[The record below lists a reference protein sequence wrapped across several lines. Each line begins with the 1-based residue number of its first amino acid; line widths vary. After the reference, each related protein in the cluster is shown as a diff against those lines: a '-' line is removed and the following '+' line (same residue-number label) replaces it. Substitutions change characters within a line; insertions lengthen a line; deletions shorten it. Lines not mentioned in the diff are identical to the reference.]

1 MENKTNRIQD
11 LIKEHQS
18 TLKSQRKL
26 LDNYSKNY
34 NDQSSGVEDDVDR
47 IVNSILSEGG
57 LSDSLFTGNEEQ
69 LNGLNLAVIGDL
81 SPELSEEYSRVPSS
95 SLKKLIGEVDVN
107 ILETT
112 KDTFDK
118 GIQADLVQNNQLC
131 VAPEHYSGLKN
142 HTGGGSNKRLSISI
156 PLSPADLQ
164 QSETVPDSGK
174 LSGIKTDTNQ
184 EKYSPSGGSMIIEEN
199 NNEILKS
206 SEFMDFFSRASR
218 LIERALGEGAV
229 FDPFFNINSE
239 NIESNFISENDIS
252 TKNPGN
258 ISISSTNGL
267 LKNSMI
273 FQHEI
278 SSNRPVM
285 NIKSHPT
292 FPEYFI
298 AAYGTKFP
306 QNSSF
311 EGMMQSTGSGT
322 MLNYGGCVQLWSIST
337 PKKPENTFVAS
348 SPVLTTSFDPCCQYR
363 YIGTSYNGEVLI
375 WDSRNGKIPCQKSNS
390 INISDSEGNNIGG
403 HSFPVYCMEL
413 LGNKGS
419 QSVIT
424 IDTDGKLC
432 NWNLTNLS
440 EPVESF
446 QMRKTN
452 SKDVSI
458 LCMTLSKLINPNA
471 IICGSEDGSL
481 YQTMIRTNKP
491 GVISST
497 FQNAHNG
504 YITSLDYHPI
514 NDCFL
519 SSGADWTIKLWTPN
533 PLANSFTLL
542 YSFESSENYVIGVAW
557 HPVHPGIFAA
567 IDADSRLIIYD
578 LTNPNCQTPL
588 CKINTSCSTSTNS
601 TPNTSDI
608 PTCISWSTDG
618 TRLFIGYMN
627 GNVIMCNADSK
638 LYQPNRNVW
647 DLFNQQ
653 IETFKNNN
661 SVDLSSNM
669 ENKDEENVE

>member
-11 LIKEHQS
+11 LIREHQS

-26 LDNYSKNY
+26 LDDYSKNY
-34 NDQSSGVEDDVDR
+34 CDQSKGFEEDVDK

-69 LNGLNLAVIGDL
+69 FNGLNLAAMGDIG
-81 SPELSEEYSRVPSS
+81 PESLEDNLRGPGSA
-95 SLKKLIGEVDVN
+95 LKKLIGEVDLN

-118 GIQADLVQNNQLC
+118 GIQADLIQSSQLG
-131 VAPEHYSGLKN
+131 VAPDRYTGLKN
-142 HTGGGSNKRLSISI
+142 HTTGGSNKHLSISI
-156 PLSPADLQ
+156 PLSPADLHQ
-164 QSETVPDSGK
+164 NETASESSKPLVMR
-174 LSGIKTDTNQ
+174 IDTNE
-184 EKYSPSGGSMIIEEN
+184 EKYSPSGGPISVEN

-229 FDPFFNINSE
+229 FNPFFNINSE
-239 NIESNFISENDIS
+239 VAESTLSSENDGS
-252 TKNPGN
+252 AKNPGN
-258 ISISSTNGL
+258 ISFSSSNGL

-273 FQHEI
+273 FQHET

-298 AAYGTKFP
+298 VAYGTKFS

-311 EGMMQSTGSGT
+311 EGMKQNMGSGT
-322 MLNYGGCVQLWSIST
+322 MFDYGGCVQLWSIST
-337 PKKPENTFVAS
+337 PKNPENTFIAS
-348 SPVLTTSFDPCCQYR
+348 SPVLTISIDPYCQYK
-363 YIGTSYNGEVLI
+363 YIGTSYNGEILI
-375 WDSRNGKIPCQKSNS
+375 WDSRSGKIPCQKSNS

-403 HSFPVYCMEL
+403 HSFPIYCMEL
-413 LGNKGS
+413 LGSKGS
-419 QSVIT
+419 QSIIT

-446 QMRKTN
+446 QLRKTN

-458 LCMTLSKLINPNA
+458 QCMTLSKLINPNA

-481 YQTMIRTNKP
+481 YQTMIKTNKP

-519 SSGADWTIKLWTPN
+519 SSGADWTIKLWMPN
-533 PLANSFTLL
+533 PLASSFTLL
-542 YSFESSENYVIGVAW
+542 YTFESSENYVIGVAW

-567 IDADSRLIIYD
+567 IDADSKLIIYD
-578 LTNPNCQTPL
+578 LTNSNCQTPL
-588 CKINTSCSTSTNS
+588 CKINTSCSTTTNS
-601 TPNTSDI
+601 IPNTSDI
-608 PTCISWSTDG
+608 PTCISWSMDG

-627 GNVIMCNADSK
+627 GNVIMCNSDSK

-653 IETFKNNN
+653 METFKNNN
-661 SVDLSSNM
+661 SVDFNSSL
-669 ENKDEENVE
+669 ESKDEENLEQ

>member
-1 MENKTNRIQD
+1 MESKTNRIQD
-11 LIKEHQS
+11 LIREHQS
-18 TLKSQRKL
+18 TLKSQREL
-26 LDNYSKNY
+26 LDNYSKKC
-34 NDQSSGVEDDVDR
+34 NDKQSGIEDDVDK
-47 IVNSILSEGG
+47 IVNFILSEGG
-57 LSDSLFTGNEEQ
+57 LNESLFSGNEEQ
-69 LNGLNLAVIGDL
+69 FNGLNLAAMGDIG
-81 SPELSEEYSRVPSS
+81 SEFTDDNSKMPGNA
-95 SLKKLIGEVDVN
+95 LKKLVEVDVN
-107 ILETT
+107 ILETI

-118 GIQADLVQNNQLC
+118 GTQADLIQINQQGT
-131 VAPEHYSGLKN
+131 ASERNTGMKK
-142 HTGGGSNKRLSISI
+142 HTSGGSNKNLLISI
-156 PLSPADLQ
+156 PLTSTESYPNESATEPCK
-164 QSETVPDSGK
+164 QSGVRIETG
-174 LSGIKTDTNQ
+174 Q
-184 EKYSPSGGSMIIEEN
+184 EKHSPSRGSVNTEES

-229 FDPFFNINSE
+229 FDPFFNINNE
-239 NIESNFISENDIS
+239 MTESILASENDGS

-258 ISISSTNGL
+258 ISISSSNGL
-267 LKNSMI
+267 LKNSII

-298 AAYGTKFP
+298 VAYGSSFP

-311 EGMMQSTGSGT
+311 EGMAQSAGGSIFE
-322 MLNYGGCVQLWSIST
+322 YGGCVQLWSIST
-337 PKKPENTFVAS
+337 PKKPENTFIAS
-348 SPVLTTSFDPCCQYR
+348 SPVLTISFDPHCQFK
-363 YIGTSYNGEVLI
+363 YIGTSYNGEILI
-375 WDSRNGKIPCQKSNS
+375 WDSRCGRIPSQKSNS
-390 INISDSEGNNIGG
+390 ININDTEGNNIGG
-403 HSFPVYCMEL
+403 HSFPIYCMEL

-419 QSVIT
+419 QSIIT

-446 QMRKTN
+446 QLRKTN

-458 LCMTLSKLINPNA
+458 QCMTLSRLINPNS
-471 IICGSEDGSL
+471 IICGSEDGSI
-481 YQTMIRTNKP
+481 YQTMIKTNKP
-491 GVISST
+491 GTISST

-504 YITSLDYHPI
+504 YVTSLDYHPI

-519 SSGADWTIKLWTPN
+519 SSGADWTIKLWVPN
-533 PLANSFTLL
+533 QLANSFTLL
-542 YSFESSENYVIGVAW
+542 YTFESSENYVIGVAW

-578 LTNPNCQTPL
+578 LTNSNCQTPL

-601 TPNTSDI
+601 IPNTSDI
-608 PTCISWSTDG
+608 PTCVNWSMDG

-627 GNVIMCNADSK
+627 GNVIMCNADSR

-653 IETFKNNN
+653 LETFKSNN
-661 SVDLSSNM
+661 SADLNPSI
-669 ENKDEENVE
+669 ENKNEESVE

>member
-1 MENKTNRIQD
+1 MENKTDRIQD
-11 LIKEHQS
+11 LIREHQS
-18 TLKSQRKL
+18 TLKSQREL
-26 LDNYSKNY
+26 LDNYSKKC
-34 NDQSSGVEDDVDR
+34 NDKLPGLEDDVDK
-47 IVNSILSEGG
+47 IVNLILSEGG
-57 LSDSLFTGNEEQ
+57 LSESLFSGNEEQ
-69 LNGLNLAVIGDL
+69 FNGLNLATIGDL
-81 SPELSEEYSRVPSS
+81 GSELPDENSRISGSV
-95 SLKKLIGEVDVN
+95 LKKLVEVDVN

-112 KDTFDK
+112 KDTFDR
-118 GIQADLVQNNQLC
+118 GIQADLIQSNQQG
-131 VAPEHYSGLKN
+131 VAPERYTGIKKHSG
-142 HTGGGSNKRLSISI
+142 GVSNKNISISI
-156 PLSPADLQ
+156 PLTSDSYQ
-164 QSETVPDSGK
+164 NEIISESNKPSGMR
-174 LSGIKTDTNQ
+174 TDTNQ
-184 EKYSPSGGSMIIEEN
+184 EKHSPLKVSMNTEEN
-199 NNEILKS
+199 SSEILKS

-239 NIESNFISENDIS
+239 MTESILTSDDSS

-258 ISISSTNGL
+258 ISISSSNGL
-267 LKNSMI
+267 LKSSII

-298 AAYGTKFP
+298 VAYGNSFP
-306 QNSSF
+306 QNSSY
-311 EGMMQSTGSGT
+311 EGMTQNTGGI
-322 MLNYGGCVQLWSIST
+322 MFEYGGCVQLWSIST
-337 PKKPENTFVAS
+337 PKKPENTFIAS
-348 SPVLTTSFDPCCQYR
+348 SPVLTVSFDPYCQYR
-363 YIGTSYNGEVLI
+363 YIGTSYNGEILI
-375 WDSRNGKIPCQKSNS
+375 WDSRSGKIPCQKSNS

-403 HSFPVYCMEL
+403 HSFPIYCMEL

-419 QSVIT
+419 QGIIT

-446 QMRKTN
+446 QLRKTN

-458 LCMTLSKLINPNA
+458 QCMALSKLINPNS

-481 YQTMIRTNKP
+481 YQTMIKTNKP
-491 GVISST
+491 GTILST

-519 SSGADWTIKLWTPN
+519 SSGADWTIKLWVPN

-542 YSFESSENYVIGVAW
+542 YTFESSENYVIGVAW

-578 LTNPNCQTPL
+578 LTNSNCQTPL
-588 CKINTSCSTSTNS
+588 CRINTSCSTSTNS
-601 TPNTSDI
+601 IPNTSDI
-608 PTCISWSTDG
+608 PTCISWSLDG

-653 IETFKNNN
+653 LEAFKSNN
-661 SVDLSSNM
+661 SVDLNQNV
-669 ENKDEENVE
+669 ENKNEENIE

>member
-11 LIKEHQS
+11 LIREHQS

-26 LDNYSKNY
+26 LDDYSKNY
-34 NDQSSGVEDDVDR
+34 SDQSTGFEEDVDK

-57 LSDSLFTGNEEQ
+57 LSDSFFTGNEEQ
-69 LNGLNLAVIGDL
+69 FNGLNLAAMGDL
-81 SPELSEEYSRVPSS
+81 GPESLEDNLRVPGSV
-95 SLKKLIGEVDVN
+95 LKKLIGEVDLN

-112 KDTFDK
+112 KDTFDR
-118 GIQADLVQNNQLC
+118 GTQADLIQSSQLGLASERSTGLRNH
-131 VAPEHYSGLKN
+131 VSGA
-142 HTGGGSNKRLSISI
+142 SNKHLSISI
-156 PLSPADLQ
+156 PLGPADLHQ
-164 QSETVPDSGK
+164 NETVSDSNKPLGMK
-174 LSGIKTDTNQ
+174 VDTN
-184 EKYSPSGGSMIIEEN
+184 EERYSPSGGTVSLEEN
-199 NNEILKS
+199 NSEILKS

-229 FDPFFNINSE
+229 FNPFFNINNE
-239 NIESNFISENDIS
+239 FTESNLKSENDGS

-258 ISISSTNGL
+258 ISFTSSNGL
-267 LKNSMI
+267 LKSSMI

-298 AAYGTKFP
+298 VAYGNKFS

-311 EGMMQSTGSGT
+311 EGMVQNTGGGN
-322 MLNYGGCVQLWSIST
+322 MFDYRGCVQLWSIST
-337 PKKPENTFVAS
+337 PKNPENTFIAS
-348 SPVLTTSFDPCCQYR
+348 SPVLTISFDPYCQYK
-363 YIGTSYNGEVLI
+363 YIGTSYNGEILI
-375 WDSRNGKIPCQKSNS
+375 WDSRSGKIPCQKSNS
-390 INISDSEGNNIGG
+390 INISDSEGNNISG
-403 HSFPVYCMEL
+403 HSFPIYCMEL

-419 QSVIT
+419 QNIIT

-446 QMRKTN
+446 QLRKTN

-458 LCMTLSKLINPNA
+458 QCMTLSKLINPNA

-481 YQTMIRTNKP
+481 YQTIIKTNKP

-504 YITSLDYHPI
+504 FITSLDYHPI

-533 PLANSFTLL
+533 PLTNSFTLL
-542 YSFESSENYVIGVAW
+542 YTFESSENYVIGVAW

-567 IDADSRLIIYD
+567 IDADSKLIIYD
-578 LTNPNCQTPL
+578 LTNSNCQTPL
-588 CKINTSCSTSTNS
+588 CKINTSCSTAANS
-601 TPNTSDI
+601 IPNTSDI
-608 PTCISWSTDG
+608 PTCINWSMDG

-627 GNVIMCNADSK
+627 GNVIMCNSDSK

-653 IETFKNNN
+653 METFKSNN
-661 SVDLSSNM
+661 SVDFNSNL
-669 ENKDEENVE
+669 ENKDEDNVE